1 VSRFTRVF
9 DRAAVLGLT
18 LAIVSAAHAQTATTF
33 EEAISPDYSYAEA
46 VQQTS
51 DGGYVV
57 GATLSSMSYV
67 ALVAKLDSSGNLQW
81 QKQYQSSIGSCA
93 LYALNQT
100 SDGGYVW
107 GGYIQDSTTY
117 AEYAMVAKLDSS
129 GDIQWQKTSGIA
141 EYATD
146 VRQTTDGGYIVGGVT
161 PPSTTIVQGCIAK
174 LDSSG
179 NCSGKKCLVPRRV
192 SWPIR

>member
-1 VSRFTRVF
+1 MQLHDMCSKLYHQRLRCS
-9 DRAAVLGLT
+9 AAVLGLT

-81 QKQYQSSIGSCA
+81 QKQYQSSIGSAA

-107 GGYIQDSTTY
+107 AGYLQHSSTY
-117 AEYAMVAKLDSS
+117 AEYAIVAKLDSS
-129 GDIQWQKTSGIA
+129 GDI
-141 EYATD
+141 
-146 VRQTTDGGYIVGGVT
+146 
-161 PPSTTIVQGCIAK
+161 
-174 LDSSG
+174 
-179 NCSGKKCLVPRRV
+179 
-192 SWPIR
+192 